1 MLTSRVNHR
10 ETLKAL
16 QNLIESTEKEEELAK
31 AFEKTV
37 KDEEQRLLG
46 IVEEF
51 DREMQVSFTLFQ
63 LFSRCGS

>member
-1 MLTSRVNHR
+1 MLTSFVNHR

-51 DREMQVSFTLFQ
+51 DREMQVSFSLFQ
-63 LFSRCGS
+63 LFSRSGS

>member
-1 MLTSRVNHR
+1 MNHR

-51 DREMQVSFTLFQ
+51 DREMQVSFSLFQ
-63 LFSRCGS
+63 LFSRSGS